1 MEVQIADV
9 KKPLASVR
17 RICQAGNR
25 VVFDE
30 QGSYIEHK
38 HTGMRTRIDQ
48 DDQGYAV
55 ALWLPRDEE
64 QDFPRQ
70 GSR

>member
-1 MEVQIADV
+1 MKQVQALTEDGQTVGMEVQIAAV

-17 RICQAGNR
+17 RICQAGNK

-38 HTGMRTRIDQ
+38 ASGKRARIDQ
-48 DDQGYAV
+48 DDQGHA
-55 ALWLPRDEE
+55 
-64 QDFPRQ
+64 
-70 GSR
+70 